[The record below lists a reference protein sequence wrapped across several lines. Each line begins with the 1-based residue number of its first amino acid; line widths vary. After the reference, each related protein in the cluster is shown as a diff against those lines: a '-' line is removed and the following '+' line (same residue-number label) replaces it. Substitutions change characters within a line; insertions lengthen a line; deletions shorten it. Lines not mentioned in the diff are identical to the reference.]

1 MPLLLIADPSREEV
15 SKYIDSGVM
24 FVGRDVPQA
33 VAVAIVVPL
42 DESSLEIKNL
52 AVLPE
57 FRGQGAGKQMVRKVV
72 EWSRGQGY
80 ARLVVGTGNSSIG
93 NLAFYQKCGFRF
105 LRIERDFF
113 SKRDDSPIYEEG
125 ILCRDLLLFEMDLT
139 RQ

>member
-1 MPLLLIADPSREEV
+1 MIL
-15 SKYIDSGVM
+15 
-24 FVGRDVPQA
+24 
-33 VAVAIVVPL
+33 
-42 DESSLEIKNL
+42 N
-52 AVLPE
+52 
-57 FRGQGAGKQMVRKVV
+57 VV
-72 EWSRGQGY
+72 EWSRSQGY
-80 ARLVVGTGNSSIG
+80 ARLLVGTGNSSIG